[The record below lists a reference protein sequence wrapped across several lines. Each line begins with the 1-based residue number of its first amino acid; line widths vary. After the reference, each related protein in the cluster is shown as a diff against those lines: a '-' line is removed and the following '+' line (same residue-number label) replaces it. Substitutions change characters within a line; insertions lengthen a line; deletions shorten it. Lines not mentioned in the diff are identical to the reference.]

1 MFIVINLG
9 VLPMLKASHVL
20 MAKLV
25 QSIDNLVNKLRTDI
39 KLLLWQGSVCSYYLN
54 KDNAPEGQSL

>member
-25 QSIDNLVNKLRTDI
+25 IGTIN
-39 KLLLWQGSVCSYYLN
+39 
-54 KDNAPEGQSL
+54 